1 MDLLPRA
8 TILALLRSLARGEN
22 ATVGGTSLADRLRV
36 RIEREG
42 SLRFDAFQESALY
55 DPDGGYYEKA
65 GRVGRTGDFV
75 TGASWHPAFAR
86 CLARIVARLADEIAP
101 PVDVVDFGAGEG
113 ELLAFLSGAR
123 PQGLGVRLAGV
134 EASAARRVAAEARV
148 PGARF
153 VASVADVPASLEGL
167 FVAYELFDALPV
179 RALRVLEDGS
189 LCERRV
195 GNGADGG
202 FEWSDAPCPDGPEL
216 LARLARRGALLEPG
230 QLLEV
235 RPGAAALARE
245 IGARLE
251 RGIFLVFD
259 YGAPTRALYG
269 PARANGTLEAFV
281 GHCVTRDV
289 LADPGSRDITS
300 WVDFTEIEM
309 ALGDAGLTVHGLVS
323 QSRLL
328 LASGIA
334 GELLLPPGETDSPE
348 RAAERNAVAK
358 LVMPGGMGESIR
370 VLVAERK
377 TGLGKSLISSTLV

>member
-1 MDLLPRA
+1 VIGNSLHETLRA
-8 TILALLRSLARGEN
+8 
-22 ATVGGTSLADRLRV
+22 

-42 SLRFDAFQESALY
+42 PLRFDAFQQAALY
-55 DPDGGYYEKA
+55 DPDGGYYERA

-86 CLARIVARLADEIAP
+86 CLVRIVSRLASEMALPI
-101 PVDVVDFGAGEG
+101 DVVDVGAGEG
-113 ELLAFLSGAR
+113 ELLRFLSDAR
-123 PQGLGVRLAGV
+123 PNELELRLTGV
-134 EASAARRVAAEARV
+134 EASTARRKAAAAKV
-148 PGARF
+148 PSARF
-153 VASVADVPASLEGL
+153 VAAMDDVPTGRRGL
-167 FVAYELFDALPV
+167 VVAYELFDALPV
-179 RALRVLEDGS
+179 RALRVREDGS

-195 GNGADGG
+195 GTGGDGQ
-202 FEWSDAPCPDGPEL
+202 FEWVDASCPDGPEL
-216 LARLARRGALLEPG
+216 LAELARRSAIVEPG

-235 RPGAAALARE
+235 RSGASALAKS

-251 RGIFLVFD
+251 RGILLVFD
-259 YGAPTRALYG
+259 YGAPARALYG

-281 GHCVTRDV
+281 EHRVTRDV
-289 LADPGSRDITS
+289 LADPGSRDVTS
-300 WVDFTEIEM
+300 WVDFTEIEE
-309 ALGDAGLTVHGLVS
+309 ALVAEGLTVHGLVS

-334 GELLLPPGETDSPE
+334 VELVLQPGETDSAQ

-377 TGLGKSLISSTLV
+377 TGLGKSLISSPLV

>member
-1 MDLLPRA
+1 M
-8 TILALLRSLARGEN
+8 IGYSLCE
-22 ATVGGTSLADRLRV
+22 RLRY
-36 RIEREG
+36 RIGSEG
-42 SLRFDAFQESALY
+42 PLRFDAFQEAALY
-55 DPDGGYYEKA
+55 DPEGGYYEKP

-86 CLARIVARLADEIAP
+86 CLVRIVSRLADEMVP
-101 PVDVVDFGAGEG
+101 PVDVVDVGAGEG
-113 ELLAFLSGAR
+113 ELLGFLSGAR
-123 PQGLGVRLAGV
+123 LKDLALRLVGV
-134 EASAARRVAAEARV
+134 EASAVRRSAAAARV
-148 PGARF
+148 PQARF
-153 VASVADVPASLEGL
+153 VASVDDLPDVLDGL
-167 FVAYELFDALPV
+167 VVAYELFDALPV

-235 RPGAAALARE
+235 RPGAAALAKE
-245 IGARLE
+245 IGTRLAK
-251 RGIFLVFD
+251 GILLVFD

-281 GHCVTRDV
+281 GHRVTRDV
-289 LADPGSRDITS
+289 LAEPGSRDITA
-300 WVDFTEIEM
+300 WVDFTELEE
-309 ALGDAGLTVHGLVS
+309 ALRDAGLTVHGLVS

-334 GELLLPPGETDSPE
+334 GELMLPPGEPDSAE

-377 TGLGKSLISSTLV
+377 TGLGKSLISSPLV